1 MTRAAELADYFGK
14 RTKESVEA
22 IKRSVYFGG
31 SMSLSEGLH
40 VERTEF
46 LQTDQSEAGQE
57 LMLQYLSDTAS
68 TGELPLYRP
77 DTYAQALEAGRV
89 PRGRCD
95 QRGGEEVST
104 AQPITRHDVSFTS
117 GEDTCAAWL
126 YLPTGATSPPVVIL
140 GHGLGATREM
150 RLDAFAE
157 RFAQA
162 GIAALAFTY
171 RHFGD
176 SSGQPR
182 QLLSIKRQLA
192 DWDAAIAWVKK
203 RRDLDGNRI
212 AVWGSSFGGGHSITV
227 ASRHPELKAAVAQC
241 PFTDGLASA
250 LALGPTESLKVLPS
264 VAKDF
269 ASMVLRRPPATI
281 PLAGPPG
288 SLALMN
294 APDALPGYEA
304 LLPPKTTFR
313 NEVAARVAP
322 TIATYRPGRVAKKIM
337 VPILFCVS
345 DIDSVTPPAQ
355 TLRYARTAPRG
366 EIKRY
371 NAGHFAFYLGEP
383 FEALVRDQVEFLTR
397 QLQPVTSAPPPSP

>member
-1 MTRAAELADYFGK
+1 
-14 RTKESVEA
+14 
-22 IKRSVYFGG
+22 
-31 SMSLSEGLH
+31 MSTSPP
-40 VERTEF
+40 
-46 LQTDQSEAGQE
+46 
-57 LMLQYLSDTAS
+57 Y
-68 TGELPLYRP
+68 
-77 DTYAQALEAGRV
+77 
-89 PRGRCD
+89 
-95 QRGGEEVST
+95 
-104 AQPITRHDVSFTS
+104 TRHDVSFTS

-126 YLPTGATSPPVVIL
+126 YLPSGVAAPPVVIL

-176 SSGQPR
+176 SGGRPR

-192 DWDAAIAWVKK
+192 DWEAALAYVTA
-203 RRDLDGNRI
+203 RHDLDGTRI

-250 LALGPTESLKVLPS
+250 LALGPAASLKVLPT

-269 ASMVLRRPPATI
+269 ASMVGRRTPTMI
-281 PLAGPPG
+281 PLAGPPD
-288 SLALMN
+288 SIALMN
-294 APDALPGYEA
+294 ASDALPGYEA
-304 LLPPKTTFR
+304 LLPPDTTFR

-322 TIATYRPGRVAKKIM
+322 TIMAYRPGRAAKQINF
-337 VPILFCVS
+337 PILFCVS
-345 DIDSVTPPAQ
+345 NTDTVTPPTQ

-366 EIKRY
+366 EIRRY
-371 NAGHFAFYLGEP
+371 DAGHFDFYIGEA

-397 QLQPVTSAPPPSP
+397 HLHPAHAASSPRGVSLNN

>member
-1 MTRAAELADYFGK
+1 M
-14 RTKESVEA
+14 
-22 IKRSVYFGG
+22 
-31 SMSLSEGLH
+31 
-40 VERTEF
+40 
-46 LQTDQSEAGQE
+46 
-57 LMLQYLSDTAS
+57 
-68 TGELPLYRP
+68 
-77 DTYAQALEAGRV
+77 
-89 PRGRCD
+89 
-95 QRGGEEVST
+95 ST
-104 AQPITRHDVSFTS
+104 AQSFIRHDVSFAS
-117 GEDTCAAWL
+117 GKDTCAAWL
-126 YLPTGATSPPVVIL
+126 YVPSGVTSPPVVIL
-140 GHGLGATREM
+140 GHGLGGTREM

-203 RRDLDGNRI
+203 SHDVDSSRI

-227 ASRHPELKAAVAQC
+227 ASRHPELRAAVAQC

-250 LALGPTESLKVLPS
+250 RALGPAATLQVLPS
-264 VAKDF
+264 VTKDL
-269 ASMVLRRPPATI
+269 ASMIGRRTPAMI

-304 LLPPKTTFR
+304 LMPPGTTLR

-322 TIATYRPGRVAKKIM
+322 TIMAYRPGRAAKKINF
-337 VPILFCVS
+337 PILFCVS
-345 DIDSVTPPAQ
+345 NTDTVTPPAQ
-355 TLRYARTAPRG
+355 TLRYAHTAPRG

-371 NAGHFAFYLGEP
+371 DAGHFDFYLGEP
-383 FEALVRDQVEFLTR
+383 FEELVRDQVDFLTR
-397 QLQPVTSAPPPSP
+397 QLHPAPA

>member
-1 MTRAAELADYFGK
+1 
-14 RTKESVEA
+14 
-22 IKRSVYFGG
+22 
-31 SMSLSEGLH
+31 
-40 VERTEF
+40 
-46 LQTDQSEAGQE
+46 
-57 LMLQYLSDTAS
+57 
-68 TGELPLYRP
+68 
-77 DTYAQALEAGRV
+77 
-89 PRGRCD
+89 
-95 QRGGEEVST
+95 VST

-250 LALGPTESLKVLPS
+250 LALGPAETLKVLPS
-264 VAKDF
+264 VARDF
-269 ASMVLRRPPATI
+269 TSIVLRRPPTMI

-322 TIATYRPGRVAKKIM
+322 TIATYRPGRVAKKDHG
-337 VPILFCVS
+337 PN
-345 DIDSVTPPAQ
+345 SVLCQRHRQRHATGPNSA
-355 TLRYARTAPRG
+355 LRAHRTSR
-366 EIKRY
+366 
-371 NAGHFAFYLGEP
+371 
-383 FEALVRDQVEFLTR
+383 
-397 QLQPVTSAPPPSP
+397 